1 MWSHGGWN
9 GFIRANENSYTTT
22 RNDAENPVRTP
33 QKTPVVLENQLI
45 LCQFLFGQKIAA
57 QSFCGIADFPIC
69 AQSERTL
76 LGHRMGV
83 GASVDLAVPPGGST
97 LVLMNPTECF
107 QTKPKID
114 STQKPLCLSMLGDA
128 EWNEWM
134 GKFAKHCE
142 SIFEWDAPLLLGTPC
157 FCCCHRHHGLPGYS
171 NLCHVSRPL
180 PFFFIIAGSRFF
192 IVWRNQGR
200 GMKTEGCILGACCQ
214 EISCIIN
221 VPLFHSKTCWNRH
234 ISFQKRPGTFCSPK
248 DCWTKLVVSLPGLDQ

>member
-1 MWSHGGWN
+1 
-9 GFIRANENSYTTT
+9 
-22 RNDAENPVRTP
+22 
-33 QKTPVVLENQLI
+33 
-45 LCQFLFGQKIAA
+45 
-57 QSFCGIADFPIC
+57 
-69 AQSERTL
+69 
-76 LGHRMGV
+76 MGV

-134 GKFAKHCE
+134 GKLQNIVNQYLSE
-142 SIFEWDAPLLLGTPC
+142 M
-157 FCCCHRHHGLPGYS
+157 
-171 NLCHVSRPL
+171 L
-180 PFFFIIAGSRFF
+180 PFFLVPLAFVAVIATMAFPGIPIYAMFLVLFPFVLHNRRQPFLHCLEKPRS
-192 IVWRNQGR
+192 GK
-200 GMKTEGCILGACCQ
+200 KTEGCILGACCQ

-248 DCWTKLVVSLPGLDQ
+248 DC